1 MTVGEEDE
9 PGRAGPGVEA
19 RRDGPTVSL
28 RVDFPTGA
36 RVGPGKIALLEAVG
50 RTGSISAA
58 GRSTGMSYR
67 RAWLLL
73 DDLNRA
79 FDRPVTAASAGGAGG
94 GGAAV
99 TEFGRALIAA
109 YRALE
114 ADVDALSVRHMAPFV
129 DALDP
134 AYAGGG
140 DAVDDGEG
148 EPGH

>member
-1 MTVGEEDE
+1 MEAERREG
-9 PGRAGPGVEA
+9 PRGKAAAAG
-19 RRDGPTVSL
+19 RDGDPSVSL